1 MLSGGIGAL
10 SIRAGKWKLIDGQGN
25 CDYAHFV
32 SGKPMPEPEPGDPP
46 AQLYNLEE
54 DLGETKN
61 GYTQHPEIVHR
72 LKAGLEKIKADENY
86 NPTALKQPN
95 ETLTIEELNALFIKD
110 AQ

>member
-1 MLSGGIGAL
+1 M
-10 SIRAGKWKLIDGQGN
+10 
-25 CDYAHFV
+25 
-32 SGKPMPEPEPGDPP
+32 
-46 AQLYNLEE
+46 EE

-61 GYTQHPEIVHR
+61 VYTQHPEIVHR

-86 NPTALKQPN
+86 NPTALKQPD